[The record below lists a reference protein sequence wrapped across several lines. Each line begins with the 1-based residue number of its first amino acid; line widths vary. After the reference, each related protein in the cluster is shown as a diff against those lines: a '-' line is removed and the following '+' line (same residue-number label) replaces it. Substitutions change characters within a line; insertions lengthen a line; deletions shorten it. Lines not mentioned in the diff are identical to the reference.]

1 MNSPSSRRRASA
13 LVVALVLGLAACERS
28 DRDVATD
35 TAGGMLGGDSHMAG
49 MDHSMMGAPDR
60 PAARDADQE
69 FLRMMSDH
77 HQGLIEMASVA
88 MTRGSTSEIKA
99 DARRLKETQEREQ
112 KQMMDMLR
120 TSYGEE
126 LQPHMMP
133 SNMAMH
139 DSLQQHSGD
148 DYDRTFYEMVVKH
161 HREGIRM
168 MDDFGAR
175 VRHPEVK
182 RMLDEMRANQL
193 RDISDLQQKPR

>member
-1 MNSPSSRRRASA
+1 MPSVFSRPRAA
-13 LVVALVLGLAACERS
+13 LLVVALMFGLSACERS
-28 DRDVATD
+28 GSDGATD
-35 TAGGMLGGDSHMAG
+35 TAGGMLGGDSQMAG
-49 MDHSMMGAPDR
+49 MDHSMMGAPNR

-77 HQGLIEMASVA
+77 HEGLIEMATAAETKGTTAQV
-88 MTRGSTSEIKA
+88 KA
-99 DARRLKETQEREQ
+99 DARKMKATQEQEQ

-148 DYDRTFYEMVVKH
+148 VYDRTFYEMVVKH

-168 MDDFGAR
+168 MDDFGPR
-175 VRHPEVK
+175 VQRPEVK
-182 RMLDEMRANQL
+182 RMLEEMRANQL
-193 RDISDLQQKPR
+193 REIADLERKAR